1 MLGHMGRAVVKL
13 QANGVSRLR
22 VDSKRY
28 HAGKQGYRGN
38 SRDTGKNKMRSC
50 NQKAVLPCKKAGILP
65 FLFLNCE
72 RRKSSKIRTF
82 FTAPIGARQKRKG
95 GE

>member
-28 HAGKQGYRGN
+28 HAGKQGCRGN

-50 NQKAVLPCKKAGILP
+50 NQKAVLPCKDGILP
-65 FLFLNCE
+65 FCFKKIE
-72 RRKSSKIRTF
+72 RSV
-82 FTAPIGARQKRKG
+82 
-95 GE
+95 